1 MCSQARQKRWVVPD
15 TSSLYLSVIIREQS
29 RFRLCWDAVIL
40 ALALLSC
47 VLIPYQLAFV
57 HSTSGVHNGLMF
69 AISLVFIAD
78 IGLNF
83 FTTYRRAGSE
93 VKDPGEIRAHYLKG
107 HFAIDLLANAPL
119 GMLFWLAGDP
129 QVAGFS
135 IVLWVRLLALLRM
148 VRFFVILRRWETL
161 SWTHPGYL
169 RVFKYLG
176 VILIFTHCIAC
187 LWFGVAY
194 VDGFPQDSWVVAA
207 GIESADPLSQ
217 YVRSLYW
224 TITTMTTVGYGDI
237 SPGRTV
243 EYLLGI
249 LIMLMGAS
257 LYAFVIGGVASLLS
271 NLQAA
276 KNSYREHTESVE
288 TYLRARNVPHRLSTR
303 VHDYYE
309 YLWDRHKGL
318 NEEHLLRDLPDSL
331 RLDIMLH
338 LARDVLEQVPLFRH
352 CSPTLRNALLA
363 ALKPDTYAPGNFLV
377 REGEAGRSIVFITR
391 GEVEIVAGQEQAVH
405 GTLEPG
411 DYFGYL
417 SLALKERRSGSVR
430 ALDYCEALVLDQD
443 SYEALSEE
451 YPEFMQVLKT
461 VSAERSQQASEL
473 LLEGV
478 VL

>member
-1 MCSQARQKRWVVPD
+1 MIV
-15 TSSLYLSVIIREQS
+15 REQS
-29 RFRLCWDAVIL
+29 RFRLCWDTIIL

-57 HSTSGVHNGLMF
+57 HKTSAVSNGLLF
-69 AISLVFIAD
+69 AISLMFLAD

-83 FTTYRRAGSE
+83 FTTFRRAGSE
-93 VKDPGEIRAHYLKG
+93 IRDPTEIRKHYLKG
-107 HFAIDLLANAPL
+107 HFAIDLLANFPL

-135 IVLWVRLLALLRM
+135 IVLWVRLLTLLRM
-148 VRFFVILRRWETL
+148 VRFFVILRRWESL

-187 LWFGVAY
+187 LWFAVAY
-194 VDGFPQDSWVVAA
+194 VDGFPQDSWVVSA
-207 GIESADPLSQ
+207 GIESADPVSQ

-276 KNSYREHTESVE
+276 KNSYREHIESVE
-288 TYLRARNVPHRLSTR
+288 TYLRARRVPHHLSTQ
-303 VHDYYE
+303 VHDYFE

-318 NEEHLLRDLPDSL
+318 NEPHLLRDLPDSL
-331 RLDIMLH
+331 RLEIILH
-338 LARDVLEQVPLFRH
+338 LARDVLERVPLFRH
-352 CSPTLRNALLA
+352 CSPPLRNALLS
-363 ALKPDTYAPGNFLV
+363 ALEPATYAPGNFLA
-377 REGEAGRSIVFITR
+377 REGEVGRSIVFVIR
-391 GEVEIVAGQEQAVH
+391 GEVEIVTGEETIVH
-405 GTLEPG
+405 GVMGPG

-430 ALDYCEALVLDQD
+430 ARDYCETLVLEQD
-443 SYEALSEE
+443 SYEALSAD
-451 YPEFMQVLKT
+451 YPEFLEALKA
-461 VSAERSQQASEL
+461 VSAERSEQASEL
-473 LLEGV
+473 LLAGV